1 MTPATSPDF
10 PEHAE
15 CKTLMYEAN
24 QGGGDTPGLED
35 YLRALQKRKWLV
47 LAVTALG
54 LLLAFAYT
62 NQRTDTYEAVAK
74 VRVAPSPVGAV
85 DARLV
90 QPNLE
95 TEREVL
101 DSLPTANTVIR
112 DLGLTTPPND
122 LLRELTVQF
131 RPDSDVLTAA
141 FKDESPAR
149 AEELVNAFIKAY
161 VDDRNAQATDF
172 YESQLQG
179 FADAQT
185 LPAEELQTINSQIAD
200 FDAEI
205 GRIASLPGDDP
216 ERTRLGEL
224 NSQRADLRQQANALR
239 NQIRVEEQGA
249 ADVRR
254 EQASRTLPAAI
265 LQNADTPQH
274 PIGLGA
280 TTLLL
285 GGLVGGLIAGILGAF
300 ILDRLDT
307 SARDEGD
314 IELAAG
320 ASVLGSIP
328 MFGFGSRSGAAALVM
343 LSSGKSAGLQRARES
358 FRRLRTSVL
367 YLSAMNGTKSV
378 IITSAQPGEGKSV
391 NAANLAIALAQGGT
405 KVALVS
411 ADMRR
416 PTIEGLFG
424 VRNTHG
430 LSVALD
436 GQGNSD
442 VPLISVGVE
451 NLAIIPA
458 GPMPERPGE
467 LLGSATFESLIQRLE
482 DMYDFVIVDT
492 PPVLAAA
499 DAGAA
504 AAAVDGVILL
514 VDTARTDTST
524 LLKVR
529 SDLDR
534 AGANVL
540 GTVLNRDRSSPT
552 GRFRSRYDYS
562 YEKAAAGIAS

>member
-1 MTPATSPDF
+1 
-10 PEHAE
+10 
-15 CKTLMYEAN
+15 MYEAN